1 MPSSLDRI
9 VENRFV
15 AAARQLQLQSQ
26 RFGAILGLCHVLMV
40 APHREPV

>member
-15 AAARQLQLQSQ
+15 AAARQLQSQ